1 MIARIRAN
9 EILNLRTI
17 DSNGFRF
24 IESAG
29 ILRRLV
35 LYSEFFWLSYI
46 NHLIG
51 DSKRLQEQLEHIV
64 WELEDAIMESFIG
77 SPDKFPI
84 RICSSLVNE
93 NQQVETAEIVATI
106 TREITGDK
114 SLLISDSHAFDA
126 WWNEDIQCDK
136 TWRKI
141 WD

>member
-1 MIARIRAN
+1 MIARIRAK
-9 EILNLRTI
+9 EIRSLRTFE
-17 DSNGFRF
+17 SRGFGF
-24 IESAG
+24 VESAG

-46 NHLIG
+46 NPLIG

-84 RICSSLVNE
+84 RMCSSLVNE

-114 SLLISDSHAFDA
+114 RLLISDSHVFDA
-126 WWNEDIQCDK
+126 WQNEDIQSDK
-136 TWRKI
+136 TWRRI